1 MIRDPLVDKKLAMK
15 ERLPD
20 LCRILKA
27 YPFDMRISKACSIY
41 RIKKKCY
48 CYFIGWQLE
57 RLAHKINEVRYD
69 VPVRNQSHFACSVV
83 DWDFEQKNAQLAFV
97 LDSAIVI
104 SPLNAKLL
112 FLWKMQL

>member
-41 RIKKKCY
+41 RIKKM
-48 CYFIGWQLE
+48 L
-57 RLAHKINEVRYD
+57 
-69 VPVRNQSHFACSVV
+69 
-83 DWDFEQKNAQLAFV
+83 
-97 LDSAIVI
+97 
-104 SPLNAKLL
+104 LL
-112 FLWKMQL
+112 FYWLVA

>member
-41 RIKKKCY
+41 RIKK
-48 CYFIGWQLE
+48 
-57 RLAHKINEVRYD
+57 NV
-69 VPVRNQSHFACSVV
+69 
-83 DWDFEQKNAQLAFV
+83 
-97 LDSAIVI
+97 IVI
-104 SPLNAKLL
+104 LLVGSLKGLHIKLM
-112 FLWKMQL
+112 KYDMMSQ

>member
-41 RIKKKCY
+41 RIKK
-48 CYFIGWQLE
+48 
-57 RLAHKINEVRYD
+57 NV
-69 VPVRNQSHFACSVV
+69 
-83 DWDFEQKNAQLAFV
+83 
-97 LDSAIVI
+97 IVI
-104 SPLNAKLL
+104 LLVGSLKGLNIKLM
-112 FLWKMQL
+112 KYDMMSQ